1 MIHKTKQN
9 RNRNR
14 DCKKARTE
22 KIHNRIYR
30 ETIPETEEAGTELV
44 GNAKH
49 GREKE
54 AQGRRQRRRTECEL
68 RRKNRGA
75 GWPNGRTPGEC
86 MNVSACMTARMHEIE
101 ASEAKRPCREGRST
115 ENENEKRVKLQGRE
129 PSRQASHVE
138 AMTIKTNATAS
149 APPAAR
155 PPTSTVAAAAASL
168 RFTT

>member
-1 MIHKTKQN
+1 M
-9 RNRNR
+9 
-14 DCKKARTE
+14 RTS
-22 KIHNRIYR
+22 K
-30 ETIPETEEAGTELV
+30 EEP
-44 GNAKH
+44 
-49 GREKE
+49 
-54 AQGRRQRRRTECEL
+54 RR
-68 RRKNRGA
+68 

-115 ENENEKRVKLQGRE
+115 ENENEKPVKLQGRE

-138 AMTIKTNATAS
+138 AITIKTNATAPTATAS